1 MKGKMNIMK
10 QKLYHFDTS
19 FYAIEIS
26 ETFDDQTEASKAMY
40 KYYAKLRRIQQNPK
54 YCGISYGI
62 GISNQD
68 GQTATKIEIK
78 NGKRGR
84 PLTCV
89 TSKKTK
95 NWHIHCVVY
104 GNRASSFCQEFIE
117 YYRKGNSLD
126 IRKHCLATADRK
138 GADYVPYCYNQ
149 CIKWLTHGKFDFSI
163 LYNNLVWK
171 EYTEYTQADGY
182 IFSHKESASKPEKTP
197 ATLDFSAFRTLY
209 VIIATLISFMHLHH
223 QNTSTR
229 NTENISGRTLSDWV
243 RSVCHA
249 QKRPRLVHLCIDSI
263 PLRQNEDYRLHTAK
277 PWSSTHFLN
286 DHFLQRVHHTSVV
299 TPCRYVLSL

>member
-10 QKLYHFDTS
+10 QKLYHFDTN
-19 FYAIEIS
+19 FYSIEIS
-26 ETFDDQTEASKAMY
+26 EKFANQTKAGKAMY
-40 KYYAKLRRIQQNPK
+40 KYYAKLRRIQLNPK
-54 YCGISYGI
+54 YSCVSFGI

-68 GQTATKIEIK
+68 GQTATKTEVK

-95 NWHIHCVVY
+95 SWHIHCVIY

-117 YYRKGNSLD
+117 YYRKGNTSD

-149 CIKWLTHGKFDFSI
+149 CIKWLTHGEFDFSV

-171 EYTEYTQADGY
+171 EDTQADGY
-182 IFSHKESASKPEKTP
+182 IFSHKEPASKPQKAP

-209 VIIATLISFMHLHH
+209 VIITTLISFMHLHPR
-223 QNTSTR
+223 NTSTR
-229 NTENISGRTLSDWV
+229 NTEKFSGRSFGLGTLSLSCPKATV
-243 RSVCHA
+243 A
-249 QKRPRLVHLCIDSI
+249 NP
-263 PLRQNEDYRLHTAK
+263 PMYRFY
-277 PWSSTHFLN
+277 PSSTKRRLSIAYCKAMVINSFLE
-286 DHFLQRVHHTSVV
+286 
-299 TPCRYVLSL
+299 

>member
-10 QKLYHFDTS
+10 QKLYHFDTN
-19 FYAIEIS
+19 FYSIEIA
-26 ETFDDQTEASKAMY
+26 EKFANQTEAGKAMY
-40 KYYAKLRRIQQNPK
+40 KYYAKLRRIQLNSK
-54 YCGISYGI
+54 YSRVSFGI

-68 GQTATKIEIK
+68 GQTATKTEVK

-95 NWHIHCVVY
+95 NWHIHCVIY

-117 YYRKGNSLD
+117 YYRKGNTLD

-149 CIKWLTHGKFDFSI
+149 CIKWLTHGEFDFSI

-171 EYTEYTQADGY
+171 EDTQADGY
-182 IFSHKESASKPEKTP
+182 IFSHKESASKPEKAP

-209 VIIATLISFMHLHH
+209 VIITTLISFMHLHP
-223 QNTSTR
+223 QNTSAR
-229 NTENISGRTLSDWV
+229 NTEKFSGRALWDWV

-249 QKRPRLVHLCIDSI
+249 QKQPWLLHLCIDSI

-277 PWSSTHFLN
+277 PWSSAHSSNDRFLP
-286 DHFLQRVHHTSVV
+286 RVHRTSVV
-299 TPCRYVLSL
+299 TPCRYVLSS